1 MSLNFLMFSHQS
13 IVKIDFNDKVLVTP
27 TLTKRSRGL
36 PYDIAKET
44 FATARIN
51 DDCTFD
57 PRSQR
62 QYRFNIDASIGNQD
76 TVDFYKSFSRNNN
89 KIHLIARTDN
99 RTGKLSETPKG
110 SKTDNKTP
118 YQDIQTELLPPFFGR
133 HFDTDYEDVCI
144 DTIYIETSKTTDS
157 ALETAIGHE
166 QASILEITKTY
177 NSYEKRIEHLNKKSS
192 AWEVF
197 ARSAGWTGF

>member
-1 MSLNFLMFSHQS
+1 MFSHQS

-62 QYRFNIDASIGNQD
+62 QYRFNTDASIGNQD

-144 DTIYIETSKTTDS
+144 DTTYIETSK
-157 ALETAIGHE
+157 
-166 QASILEITKTY
+166 
-177 NSYEKRIEHLNKKSS
+177 
-192 AWEVF
+192 
-197 ARSAGWTGF
+197 